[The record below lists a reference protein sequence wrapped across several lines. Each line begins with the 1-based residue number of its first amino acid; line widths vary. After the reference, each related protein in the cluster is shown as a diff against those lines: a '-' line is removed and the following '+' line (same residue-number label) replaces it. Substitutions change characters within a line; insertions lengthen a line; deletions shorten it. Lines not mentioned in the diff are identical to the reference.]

1 MNLVLCFI
9 YTYVID
15 TNIGKY
21 LLSPILIMLNLH
33 VAYAFL
39 WQIYYMLVYLTGI
52 LAVIDNIKKADTL
65 FEILPFFIL
74 ASLS

>member
-1 MNLVLCFI
+1 
-9 YTYVID
+9 
-15 TNIGKY
+15 
-21 LLSPILIMLNLH
+21 MLNLH

-52 LAVIDNIKKADTL
+52 LAVIDDIKKADTL